1 MDGIKSMP
9 AGPAD
14 SERAGGKWM
23 AARAALYLRLS
34 RSDGREGESGSIAS
48 QRALLLA
55 VCREKG
61 FEVAGIYTDAP
72 DKIGLNQ

>member
-1 MDGIKSMP
+1 
-9 AGPAD
+9 
-14 SERAGGKWM
+14 M
-23 AARAALYLRLS
+23 AAKAALYLRLS
-34 RSDGREGESGSIAS
+34 CSDGQEGESGSIAS

-55 VCREKG
+55 VCQEKG